1 MLTPGIMQK
10 ALRIQGPLQNK
21 LLHLFSCFMGGLKQK
36 ASIAHYL
43 NRVAMRLLIFF
54 WIKALI
60 QTVTQCT
67 EIQRT
72 LDIS

>member
-1 MLTPGIMQK
+1 MLTLGIMQK
-10 ALRIQGPLQNK
+10 ALGIQGPLWNK
-21 LLHLFSCFMGGLKQK
+21 LLHLFSCFMEGLKQK
-36 ASIAHYL
+36 ASISRFL

-54 WIKALI
+54 WIKAPI